1 MPGRILLENRLGALA
16 GVVDAAVARMHAE
29 DVVSRIWVGDYTLWK
44 PMPKE
49 ITNRLGW
56 LKAPAAMKA
65 CIGEIE
71 DFAEDVRQSGLR
83 HAVILGMGGSSLA
96 PEVLSRM
103 FPPREGFLNLTV
115 LDTTH
120 PEAIARVRGAL
131 DLSRTLF
138 VVSTKSGG
146 TVETL
151 SLFKYFYNEVVKA
164 VGLEAAGSRFC
175 AVTDPGSGLEK
186 LARSMAFRKV
196 FLNDPDIGGRYSALT
211 FFGLVPGA
219 LLGIDLQEI
228 LDRAETMADAC
239 RWENGSSMDRNPGL
253 WLGAALGAA
262 ALHGRDKVTFFVDP
276 LFANLGDWVEQLLAE
291 STGKEG
297 RGILPVVDEPLGE
310 AAVYGPDRL
319 FMSLTDQRSRTK
331 GWKSDPAAFLHEAGF
346 PTISITAGGVRDVGA
361 LFFLW
366 EFATVVAGHLLGI
379 NPFDQPDVESA
390 KVQAKKML
398 TAYQESGHL
407 PEVKTAFR
415 WNNAAVMGDVK
426 GISAPEALRHFA
438 DAVPEGGY
446 LGVHAYVASSPA
458 VDGALRALQKTLR
471 DRTQKAVTVGYGPR
485 FLHSTGQLHKGDAG
499 KGAFLQIT
507 DEPIVDLPIP
517 DEAGRDESSVSFGAL
532 IAAQAL
538 GDREALLAAGRRV
551 MRLHIAGDVATT
563 LHALVDAL

>member
-16 GVVDAAVARMHAE
+16 GVVDAAVARMQAE
-29 DVVSRIWVGDYTLWK
+29 DVVPRMWGGDYTLWR
-44 PMPKE
+44 PEPKE
-49 ITNRLGW
+49 ISNRLGW
-56 LKAPAAMKA
+56 LKAPGAMKA
-65 CIGEIE
+65 CIAEIE
-71 DFAEDVRQSGLR
+71 DFAGDVRQSGLR
-83 HAVILGMGGSSLA
+83 DAVILGMGGSSLA

-103 FPPREGFLNLTV
+103 FPPRDGFLHLTV

-151 SLFKYFYNEVVKA
+151 SLFKYFYNEVAKA
-164 VGLEAAGSRFC
+164 VGMEAAGTRFC
-175 AVTDPGSGLEK
+175 AVTDPGSGLER

-196 FLNDPDIGGRYSALT
+196 FLNDPEVGGRYSALT

-253 WLGAALGAA
+253 WLGAVLGAA

-297 RGILPVVDEPLGE
+297 KGILPVVDEPLGE

-319 FMSLTDQRSRTK
+319 FVSLSDQRSRTK
-331 GWKSDPAAFLHEAGF
+331 EWNSDPAAFLHEAGF
-346 PTISITAGGVRDVGA
+346 PTISITAGGARDVGA

-366 EFATVVAGHLLGI
+366 EFATAVAGHLLGI

-398 TAYQESGHL
+398 AAYQESGRL
-407 PEVKTAFR
+407 PELKTAFR
-415 WNNAAVMGDVK
+415 WNNAAGMGDVR
-426 GISAPEALRHFA
+426 GATAPEALRHFA

-458 VDGALRALQKTLR
+458 VDEALRALQKTLR
-471 DRTQKAVTVGYGPR
+471 DCIRKPVTVGYGPR

-507 DEPIVDLPIP
+507 DEPSVDLPIP

-551 MRLHIAGDVATT
+551 MRLHITGNVATT
-563 LHALVDAL
+563 LHTLVDAL